1 MAINHPPKWALKFL
15 RWFCRE
21 DYLPEIEGDL
31 FELYNLRTKK
41 SIRSSN
47 LFFIWNVIR
56 SFRSTNLRTGTPF
69 KSTGMLKNYFKIGVR
84 SLLKDQRFSF
94 INLAGLSL
102 GLSIFMTIG
111 LLVHHE
117 LTFDKFH
124 SKSDRIY
131 QVIQEF
137 QNADGADP
145 EIFTSLYLSE
155 ALRND
160 LPVVENAVTVHG
172 TQSTWAEANGKRF
185 FEEEGIFS
193 GPQFFEIFDFELKYG
208 EPRTVLSERRSI
220 VLTESLAMK
229 FFDYEDPMGK
239 EINLESYGR
248 FIVSGVM
255 KDVPAN
261 SYIQFEF
268 IITQD
273 YDFYFGRTA
282 AWYPG
287 WFQSWEG
294 NGVAT
299 YVLLDDSQNAT
310 VFESQVSAVLAKNL
324 GPDKEIN
331 RHYLLGLE
339 DLHFDSHGIDGRVN
353 EYVKGEFK
361 QVQFLIGVAIMI
373 LAMACFNYI
382 NISTSRYTK
391 RTREVGV
398 RKAMGAHN
406 KQVTNQF
413 LVESFIMVVVAF
425 SVGLI
430 LVWLLLPYFN
440 TLTGIDL
447 AFDGEILIQLSP
459 YFAATILLVTILAG
473 FYPAFHLSRFPV
485 ISVLKN
491 TTVSGGGNGYLRKG
505 LVAIQY
511 FFVISMLATLV
522 IVNEQYSF
530 MSSKSLGFDTE
541 EMVVVEVNGGGVRNN
556 FNVIKNELQ
565 LEPDIL
571 GVTGMTRMMGGYRSG
586 ASVQV
591 HDMQTPE
598 YNQPMRF
605 FGMDSD
611 GLSTLDIEL
620 VGGVGFSGN
629 ERLDSTSIFLNEMAA
644 RKFGGAAVIGK
655 SLEIVGD
662 DGDVLRAKVIG
673 ITNNFHSKSL
683 HESISPVV
691 LGYYKNQF
699 QGLDDIVIKLSGSNT
714 MATLETIEK
723 IHNKYDSNDVMT
735 WEFMDDMT
743 QRAYEKELIF
753 RDIFVGASVLSFCIA
768 ILGLIGLTSYNV
780 VSKTKEIG
788 IRKILGASFLSI
800 LNIEAK
806 EQAKYLVLSAAIS
819 VPISWW
825 LANSW
830 LTNFEYRIS
839 VSPFTF
845 IFVILFILVTT
856 FLVVWLV
863 GRKVA
868 SSPPIEA
875 IRYE

>member
-1 MAINHPPKWALKFL
+1 MNHPPKWALSFL

-31 FELYNLRTKK
+31 FELYHIRKK
-41 SIRSSN
+41 TSNRSAN
-47 LFFIWNVIR
+47 LFFVWNV
-56 SFRSTNLRTGTPF
+56 FRSCRPINLKVNETF
-69 KSTGMLKNYFKIGVR
+69 KSTGMLRNYFKIGMR
-84 SLLKDQRFSF
+84 SLLKDRKFSI

-102 GLSIFMTIG
+102 GLSIFLTIV
-111 LLVHHE
+111 LLVQHE

-172 TQSTWAEANGKRF
+172 SQPTWTEANGKRF
-185 FEEEGIFS
+185 YEEEGIIS

-208 EPRTVLSERRSI
+208 EPGTVLSGKRSI
-220 VLTESLAMK
+220 VLTESLATK
-229 FFDYEDPMGK
+229 FFDYENPIGK
-239 EINLESYGR
+239 EINLDSYGR
-248 FIVSGVM
+248 FTVSGVM
-255 KDVPAN
+255 RDVPAN

-282 AWYPG
+282 SWYPG

-299 YVLLDDSQNAT
+299 YVLLDDSQNQE
-310 VFESQVSAVLAKNL
+310 VFENQVSTVLAKNL
-324 GPDKEIN
+324 GPDQEIN

-339 DLHFDSHGIDGRVN
+339 DLHFGSHGIDGRVN
-353 EYVKGEFK
+353 EYVKGDYR

-398 RKAMGAHN
+398 RKAMGAYN

-413 LVESFIMVVVAF
+413 LVESFIMVLVAF

-430 LVWLLLPYFN
+430 LVWLLLPYFSS
-440 TLTGIDL
+440 LTGIDL
-447 AFDGEILIQLSP
+447 AFDAEILIGLSP
-459 YFAATILLVTILAG
+459 YFATTILLVTVLAG

-491 TTVSGGGNGYLRKG
+491 ATVSGAGNGYLRKG
-505 LVAIQY
+505 LVTIQY
-511 FFVISMLATLV
+511 VFVISMLATLV

-530 MSSKSLGFDTE
+530 MSSKSLGFNTE
-541 EMVVVEVNGGGVRNN
+541 EMVVVEINGGGVRNN
-556 FNVIKNELQ
+556 FELIKNELQ

-571 GVTGMTRMMGGYRSG
+571 GVTGMTRMIGGYRSG

-591 HDMQTPE
+591 HDIQIPE
-598 YNQPMRF
+598 DNQPMRF

-611 GLSTLDIEL
+611 GLSTLNIEL
-620 VGGVGFSGN
+620 VGGVGFNGN
-629 ERLDSTSIFLNEMAA
+629 ERLDSASVLLNEMAA
-644 RKFGGAAVIGK
+644 EKFGGAAVIGK
-655 SLEIVGD
+655 SLEVVAD

-673 ITNNFHSKSL
+673 ITRDFHSKSL

-691 LGYYKNQF
+691 LGYYQNQF
-699 QGLDDIVIKLSGSNT
+699 QGFDDIVIKLSGSNT
-714 MATLETIEK
+714 MATLESIEK
-723 IHNKYDSNDVMT
+723 IHNKYDDNNVMT
-735 WEFMDDMT
+735 WEFMNDMT

-753 RDIFVGASVLSFCIA
+753 RDIFVGASILSFCIA

-806 EQAKYLVLSAAIS
+806 EQAKYLGLSALIS
-819 VPISWW
+819 VPVCWW
-825 LANSW
+825 LAHSW
-830 LTNFEYRIS
+830 LLNFEYRIAI
-839 VSPFTF
+839 SPL
-845 IFVILFILVTT
+845 IFAAVVFFILLASYLTI
-856 FLVVWLV
+856 WLV
-863 GRKVA
+863 GRKTA
-868 SSPPIEA
+868 SSPPVEA